1 MASVTCMCSSKK
13 EARVHVIY
21 TGGSIGMLR
30 NDAGVL
36 MTIKNE
42 LFNRLREY
50 PYCHDKTYEQSNENG
65 DQWLVLPSVEG
76 ELRVLYDIDEYTS
89 ITDSCCMNTKDW
101 QRIANDVGDAYH
113 RYDGFVIL
121 HGTDTMAYTA
131 SALAFLLE
139 NLGKPVVVTGAQLP
153 IFDIRTDGRDNFIGS
168 LLLAGNYNIPEVL
181 IVFGGRVLRGCRS
194 TKANPDSFHAF
205 ESPNHPFLGTIAAN
219 IEINGRKI
227 FRSCNLG
234 TFSLH
239 TELETNVG
247 LLRIYPGINAAVVR
261 AFLSEPM
268 KGVVIQSFGV
278 GNLPSNDDELMD
290 EICKAIKRGVLIVNI
305 SQCPK
310 GSVSPIN
317 VAGTWMETGVISG
330 CDMTQEAALTKLA
343 YVLGKREWDFCNK
356 KKMMEVS
363 LRGEM
368 TTNKVAKINDIDF
381 IEGVART
388 LHLSMSNERHQMCS
402 IFFPALVEAAVRE
415 DDVVKLK
422 NLRQYGANLSD
433 TNTEGRTALHLAC
446 FLGKLDSVKCLLAE
460 GCPVDLTDR
469 FNRTPLHEAID
480 SDNHEIIQLLLKKGA
495 VLPEESVELA
505 EQLRALTEHDRIER
519 LESYRLAGANLD
531 VVDGTGRSALHHAC
545 QLGKTDVVRYLL
557 PFYENPSIKDSLGLG
572 PIQYAKVGNHCDIV
586 AMLCASKQN

>member
-1 MASVTCMCSSKK
+1 MTSVTCLCRSKK

-21 TGGSIGMLR
+21 TGGTIGMIR

-36 MTIKNE
+36 VPIKNE
-42 LFNRLREY
+42 LPKRLREY
-50 PYCHDKTYEQSNENG
+50 PSCHDKAYELSKENA
-65 DQWLVLPSVEG
+65 DQWLVLPAVEN
-76 ELRVLYDIDEYTS
+76 ELRVLYDIEEYTS
-89 ITDSCCMNTKDW
+89 LMESSCMNTKDW
-101 QRIANDVGDAYH
+101 QRIANDVGDLYQ

-121 HGTDTMAYTA
+121 HGTDNMAYTA

-153 IFDIRTDGRDNFIGS
+153 ILDMRTDGRDNFIGS

-181 IVFGGRVLRGCRS
+181 LFFGGRVLRGCRS
-194 TKANPDSFHAF
+194 TMVNPESFHAF
-205 ESPNHPFLGTIAAN
+205 DSPNYAFLGTIGAN
-219 IEINGRKI
+219 IDINGRKI
-227 FRSCNLG
+227 FRSCNLD

-239 TELETNVG
+239 TELEPNVG
-247 LLRIYPGINAAVVR
+247 LLRMYPGINADVVR

-278 GNLPSNDDELMD
+278 GNIPTNDNKLME
-290 EICKAIKRGVLIVNI
+290 EISKAVKRGVLIVNI

-310 GSVSPIN
+310 GSIASIN
-317 VAGTWMETGVISG
+317 EAGSWMETGVISG
-330 CDMTQEAALTKLA
+330 CDMTQEAAFTKLA
-343 YVLGKREWDFCNK
+343 YVLSKREWDCCNK
-356 KKMMEVS
+356 KNMLEVS

-368 TTNKVAKINDIDF
+368 TTHKVPKINDVDL

-388 LHLSMSNERHQMCS
+388 LHVSISSERHQMCS
-402 IFFPALVEAAVRE
+402 TFFPALVEAAVRQ

-446 FLGKLDSVKCLLAE
+446 FLGKQDSVKCLLAE

-480 SDNHEIIQLLLKKGA
+480 SDNHEIIELLLKKGA
-495 VLPEESVELA
+495 VLPEAPVELA
-505 EQLRALTEHDRIER
+505 EQLRALAEHDRIER

-531 VVDGTGRSALHHAC
+531 VADGTGRTALHHAC
-545 QLGKTDVVRYLL
+545 QLGKVDVVKYLL
-557 PFYENPSIKDSLGLG
+557 PFYENPSVKDSLGLG

-586 AMLCASKQN
+586 AMLCANKQN